1 MLVRMEGRGRPSY
14 YNIGDEPGAS
24 GMIRRNS
31 RSEAVPPYQRVRA
44 NSAPRV
50 AASSPMSNL
59 SALERGVHPTGSPIV
74 GSPVASPNPLGTVLP
89 PPPGLPAF
97 GGVSPAQVPPQPTVE
112 SVLLHTVQQ
121 QQSQVAQLTSLVQT
135 LVSRESTAR
144 TEKGKGVG
152 DLSDIT
158 DSSNRAMEVDEGAP
172 IRNPKAEAYV
182 PKLPVIDG
190 ARMSKGRRSEIEGW
204 ADFFE
209 QFLPWIALFDDRIPE
224 ELHRAIATETTV
236 KQSALDKGQ
245 SVRST
250 RTFLYLK
257 QAMQNFS
264 RGVDI
269 IRQVEKEQL
278 GSPAGYE
285 CVRRLHQELSVG
297 SRIEASTLR
306 TEILQFKSSTPS
318 DRPLDC
324 FRNVQ
329 LEMSRFARLTQ
340 AFPDLALAEADKCM
354 VILRNLD
361 NDIKRYV
368 LLHARIDSL
377 DQLEA
382 AIKFFDSNLKI
393 LNFSEKS
400 SRKGEHA
407 NALHFEKNKEKGREK
422 GKGGKEGKGKGD
434 NKGKEKGK
442 GDNKGKEKGKSGK
455 EGKEKGKG
463 GAAKDNGK
471 GNSGNKGDNKDKE
484 KEERLKNI
492 KCYNCDQYGHYSN
505 KCPKPKREKA
515 SAAPL
520 LEPQVAAVSLE
531 PQLFAVALEC
541 PVVAL
546 DIDDSGSDL
555 SDEDWG
561 AFVSAY
567 ESSWLD
573 PEVALEGGEPV
584 VVLGGSGVAPVE
596 LDDITV
602 ELAEPLEFS
611 HRTPVELAEP
621 IEFSH
626 RTPVELAEPIEFFHR
641 TPVELG
647 CCREEGRCSHEHGM
661 VAHETALAS
670 TQQHA
675 MDWWL
680 VDSGAS
686 AHIVNEETLQR
697 LHVVSTSESASECI
711 SATGDSIGVRR
722 SAVVRVPFVL
732 VSGET
737 VVTELQVLIAP
748 VKFNLLSLGRLL
760 GKSWSVE
767 FLPRFKVQAGSYLL
781 RSRWVTNCG
790 WVMSRSVE
798 GLSVAQSQSILR
810 RACSVAASKS
820 VVADP
825 PIAPASQNGPPES
838 GRQLQQQRG
847 AGVAV
852 GWEEPPGESGRDV
865 VHQGGSRLRG
875 FPGGGHRNL
884 DDRHG
889 EGQQGSPHPCGQG
902 QSKGAARG
910 GESHGSSC
918 GTEGR
923 RADHPEEEKEK
934 AEKIAAEEAQWAKEA
949 EEVQKKRKKVP
960 EPTGA
965 RRCQSPRG
973 AGRCQ
978 SPR

>member
-1 MLVRMEGRGRPSY
+1 
-14 YNIGDEPGAS
+14 
-24 GMIRRNS
+24 
-31 RSEAVPPYQRVRA
+31 
-44 NSAPRV
+44 
-50 AASSPMSNL
+50 
-59 SALERGVHPTGSPIV
+59 
-74 GSPVASPNPLGTVLP
+74 
-89 PPPGLPAF
+89 
-97 GGVSPAQVPPQPTVE
+97 
-112 SVLLHTVQQ
+112 
-121 QQSQVAQLTSLVQT
+121 
-135 LVSRESTAR
+135 

-190 ARMSKGRRSEIEGW
+190 ARMGKGRRSEIEGW

-318 DRPLDC
+318 DHPLDC

-340 AFPDLALAEADKCM
+340 GFPDLALSEADKCM

-368 LLHARIDSL
+368 LLHAR
-377 DQLEA
+377 
-382 AIKFFDSNLKI
+382 
-393 LNFSEKS
+393 
-400 SRKGEHA
+400 KGDHA
-407 NALHFEKNKEKGREK
+407 NPLQWKE
-422 GKGGKEGKGKGD
+422 
-434 NKGKEKGK
+434 NKGK
-442 GDNKGKEKGKSGK
+442 
-455 EGKEKGKG
+455 
-463 GAAKDNGK
+463 
-471 GNSGNKGDNKDKE
+471 
-484 KEERLKNI
+484 
-492 KCYNCDQYGHYSN
+492 
-505 KCPKPKREKA
+505 
-515 SAAPL
+515 
-520 LEPQVAAVSLE
+520 VAAVSLE

-546 DIDDSGSDL
+546 DAEDSCSEL

-561 AFVSAY
+561 GFVSAY

-584 VVLGGSGVAPVE
+584 VVLGDSGVAPVE
-596 LDDITV
+596 LEDITV

-611 HRTPVELAEP
+611 HRIPVELAEP

-626 RTPVELAEPIEFFHR
+626 RI
-641 TPVELG
+641 PVELG
-647 CCREEGRCSHEHGM
+647 CCHEEGRCSHEHGM

-686 AHIVNEETLQR
+686 AHIVNEETLQMGR
-697 LHVVSTSESASECI
+697 KNP
-711 SATGDSIGVRR
+711 GDSSSSSGEPEWRLAGKSHLVKADAM
-722 SAVVRVPFVL
+722 SSTKVVRDFEDSL
-732 VSGET
+732 VA
-737 VVTELQVLIAP
+737 VTGTSMIGTEKANNV
-748 VKFNLLSLGRLL
+748 
-760 GKSWSVE
+760 
-767 FLPRFKVQAGSYLL
+767 
-781 RSRWVTNCG
+781 
-790 WVMSRSVE
+790 
-798 GLSVAQSQSILR
+798 ILTPADKAKAKER
-810 RACSVAASKS
+810 RAVAKAKAIAAAQK
-820 VVADP
+820 VAEQ
-825 PIAPASQNGPPES
+825 ITQK
-838 GRQLQQQRG
+838 R
-847 AGVAV
+847 
-852 GWEEPPGESGRDV
+852 
-865 VHQGGSRLRG
+865 
-875 FPGGGHRNL
+875 
-884 DDRHG
+884 
-889 EGQQGSPHPCGQG
+889 
-902 QSKGAARG
+902 
-910 GESHGSSC
+910 
-918 GTEGR
+918 
-923 RADHPEEEKEK
+923 EKER

-960 EPTGA
+960 EPTGSSKEPDTKKVPEA
-965 RRCQSPRG
+965 SGSSKDRIEGPGYSFPAPPSVPPRRRLPTPPR
-973 AGRCQ
+973 APITPETKAM
-978 SPR
+978 PRSQKSAPATPSERSWSVVSNPKGTAEVEIEGIVYNVDDLGSLE